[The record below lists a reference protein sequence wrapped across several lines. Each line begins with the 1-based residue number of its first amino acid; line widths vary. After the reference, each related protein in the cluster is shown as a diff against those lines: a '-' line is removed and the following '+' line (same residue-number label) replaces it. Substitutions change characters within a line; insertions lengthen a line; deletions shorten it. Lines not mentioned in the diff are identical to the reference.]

1 MLYYKSN
8 QPTNKGKQ
16 MKKFLVTYKENR
28 SITVEVEAETQD
40 EAYDVFHN
48 QRDYQE
54 SDWEYWGEETHVDE
68 QEGE

>member
-1 MLYYKSN
+1 MVIKEKADN
-8 QPTNKGKQ
+8 
-16 MKKFLVTYKENR
+16 MKKFLVTYKESR

-40 EAYDVFHN
+40 EAYDIFHN

-54 SDWEYWGEETHVDE
+54 SDWEYWDEETHVDE

>member
-1 MLYYKSN
+1 
-8 QPTNKGKQ
+8 
-16 MKKFLVTYKENR
+16 MKKFLVTHKESR
-28 SITVEVEAETQD
+28 SITVEVEAETQE

-68 QEGE
+68 QDKREGE